1 MINLVGPTTQQDVEL
16 SALYRDSVITYG
28 DGKVLGILAT
38 RATDHDIRKRQASD
52 ANPGNPEQSTNNNAA
67 TTNQANE
74 PESADNQTDY
84 VYYPGDQSPYK
95 ILLYTSAPP
104 RLYDGKGYTYLY
116 NNVSLTITTNTRNL
130 EQRILKVRYNYKGE
144 RVRYKKN

>member
-1 MINLVGPTTQQDVEL
+1 M
-16 SALYRDSVITYG
+16 ITYG

-38 RATDHDIRKRQASD
+38 RTTDHDIQKRQAPD
-52 ANPGNPEQSTNNNAA
+52 ANPSNPEQSANNAGPA
-67 TTNQANE
+67 NQANE
-74 PESADNQTDY
+74 PESAVNQTDY
-84 VYYPGDQSPYK
+84 VYYPGDQSPYR

-130 EQRILKVRYNYKGE
+130 EQRILKVRYNFKGD
-144 RVRYKKN
+144 RVRCK